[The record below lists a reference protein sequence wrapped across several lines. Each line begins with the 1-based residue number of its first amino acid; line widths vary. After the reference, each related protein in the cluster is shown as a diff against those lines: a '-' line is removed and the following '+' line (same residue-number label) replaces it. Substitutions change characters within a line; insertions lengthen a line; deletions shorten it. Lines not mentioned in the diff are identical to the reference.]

1 MAGLP
6 GLGKMKELAEAMKK
20 AQQVQEGAKQLQE
33 DLEKMEIVGEAG
45 GGVVKVVM
53 TGNQEPLRVEIS
65 QAAYDE
71 GHEVLSDLVS
81 AAMKDAYIKSTTTM
95 REQMEALT
103 EGLNIPGLGGM

>member
-1 MAGLP
+1 
-6 GLGKMKELAEAMKK
+6 MKELAEAMKK